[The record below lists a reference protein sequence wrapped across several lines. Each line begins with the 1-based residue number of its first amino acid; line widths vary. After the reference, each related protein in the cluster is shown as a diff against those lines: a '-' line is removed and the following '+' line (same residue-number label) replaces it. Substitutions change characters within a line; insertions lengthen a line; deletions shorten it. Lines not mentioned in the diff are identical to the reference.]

1 MGPPASEPE
10 SSRPAGSTF
19 ENKGDRALM
28 ASSGGGNKAFSFV
41 SGNSALIAPILEG
54 LWPIDK
60 ANAKSLKRTPRLTV
74 RRTFLGPYP
83 MYVLLC

>member
-1 MGPPASEPE
+1 MPPSKRISGNHGEWYMGLPASEPE

-28 ASSGGGNKAFSFV
+28 ASIGGSNKAFSFV

-54 LWPIDK
+54 LWPFD
-60 ANAKSLKRTPRLTV
+60 
-74 RRTFLGPYP
+74 
-83 MYVLLC
+83 

>member
-28 ASSGGGNKAFSFV
+28 ASTGGNKAFSFV
-41 SGNSALIAPILEG
+41 SGNSAVIAPILEG
-54 LWPIDK
+54 L
-60 ANAKSLKRTPRLTV
+60 
-74 RRTFLGPYP
+74 
-83 MYVLLC
+83 